1 MGSLDVAAPARLKP
15 LKKWRGSLE
24 ARRAFC
30 GVLVL
35 CATVGFLGEAFHGY
49 SRFTSSDEASAPA
62 GRQLMEG
69 GVVLVPG
76 LNGKCE
82 WECETQGRCA
92 SFAALFIAICVFI
105 FLGVAIICD
114 GHFTASLEM
123 ICSDKG
129 LDLNNDVAGAT
140 FMAAGSSAP
149 ELATSFVGTF
159 LSESNVGVGTIIG
172 SAVFNILVI
181 IGATA
186 ILSKEALD
194 LDWRPVV
201 RDNFFYLMSVL
212 LLIFVIKQNGT
223 DDIVTSDACILLGW
237 YTTYI
242 LYMAINERMI
252 NKFCPYAEEVDSDS
266 DSDDSDLES
275 KGGSGR
281 GSGSGST
288 EYDGIGLKHSNMGG
302 EAPKKKKKK
311 KSAPMMHSSIWQD
324 TVDEQESKLDEADGL
339 ADTSSDDDDPDDE
352 LPSDDDSDDDD
363 EESEG
368 CMACLDKVNEVLSLP
383 WELLFGYTMPDCAYP
398 FELIDSIQ
406 DKIDDKKYWADKG
419 SEEQAKRKKAKQQQ
433 LDKLTSRPLTC
444 GQKWFWGTFFISL
457 VHITW
462 MSYFMVELMVKT
474 GCIMGISDTVMGL
487 TFLAMGTSIPDALG
501 SLAVANRGEGDMA
514 VSNAVGSNVFD
525 ICIGLGLPW
534 FCKCM
539 SVETENYSIPIGE
552 TDTIF
557 SSTLILIGVIVLLFT
572 TFAMSGWKLKPKV
585 GYILLGAY
593 GLFVVYSLAS
603 KSMHGGEGGGE

>member
-1 MGSLDVAAPARLKP
+1 MG
-15 LKKWRGSLE
+15 
-24 ARRAFC
+24 
-30 GVLVL
+30 
-35 CATVGFLGEAFHGY
+35 
-49 SRFTSSDEASAPA
+49 
-62 GRQLMEG
+62 
-69 GVVLVPG
+69 
-76 LNGKCE
+76 
-82 WECETQGRCA
+82 
-92 SFAALFIAICVFI
+92 
-105 FLGVAIICD
+105 
-114 GHFTASLEM
+114 
-123 ICSDKG
+123 
-129 LDLNNDVAGAT
+129 
-140 FMAAGSSAP
+140 
-149 ELATSFVGTF
+149 
-159 LSESNVGVGTIIG
+159 
-172 SAVFNILVI
+172 
-181 IGATA
+181 
-186 ILSKEALD
+186 
-194 LDWRPVV
+194 
-201 RDNFFYLMSVL
+201 
-212 LLIFVIKQNGT
+212 
-223 DDIVTSDACILLGW
+223 ILLGW

-275 KGGSGR
+275 KGGPGR

-339 ADTSSDDDDPDDE
+339 ADTS
-352 LPSDDDSDDDD
+352 SDDDSDDDD

-501 SLAVANRGEGDMA
+501 
-514 VSNAVGSNVFD
+514 
-525 ICIGLGLPW
+525 
-534 FCKCM
+534 
-539 SVETENYSIPIGE
+539 
-552 TDTIF
+552 
-557 SSTLILIGVIVLLFT
+557 
-572 TFAMSGWKLKPKV
+572 
-585 GYILLGAY
+585 
-593 GLFVVYSLAS
+593 
-603 KSMHGGEGGGE
+603 